1 MSEKRKIGTVTK
13 ISRNGCGNVE
23 DQSVANAELHLAL
36 TISYVSDAL
45 HLIYQLLIR
54 CPYANLDAIE
64 VFFVDM
70 TRSDCFQHCFADRAI
85 HASIL

>member
-1 MSEKRKIGTVTK
+1 MSEKRKIGAVSQ
-13 ISRNGCGNVE
+13 ISCNGSGDVE

-36 TISYVSDAL
+36 TISNVSDAL
-45 HLIYQLLIR
+45 HLIYQLFIR
-54 CPYANLDAIE
+54 CPYANLDAVE

-70 TRSDCFQHCFADRAI
+70 TRSDCLQHCFADRAI